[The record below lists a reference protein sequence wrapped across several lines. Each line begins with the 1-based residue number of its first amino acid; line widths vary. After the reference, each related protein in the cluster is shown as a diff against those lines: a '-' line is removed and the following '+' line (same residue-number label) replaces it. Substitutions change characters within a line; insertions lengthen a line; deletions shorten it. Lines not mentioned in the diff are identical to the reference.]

1 VPHAPSIQLNA
12 GAVRA
17 VGEMFMFRRFAA
29 VAAVLAVV
37 IAACAPSAPA
47 LTDPR
52 EILSKSAAALKD
64 VKTVH
69 LQIDLSGKVTADLTG
84 SGSKS
89 QLDLAGT
96 TATLDVDVAGQKL
109 KATGLAPAFLNTGG
123 EVIVADSA
131 IYYKLTGPL
140 AQGNTKYSKIPIP
153 AGAIEAPGASASA
166 SASAVAS
173 MNPQVAIDEI
183 NKALA
188 KLPAPT
194 KLADEK
200 CGDVDCYHVSI
211 HISPEDLAK
220 LSSPAP
226 LPSDSTA
233 DITIDVWTR
242 KNDLRTAKMAFAV
255 KAGDQANVTV
265 TVTATYDVAMSIA
278 APPADEVGEGT
289 GLPFPLPSFG
299 Q

>member
-1 VPHAPSIQLNA
+1 ML
-12 GAVRA
+12 
-17 VGEMFMFRRFAA
+17 RRFAA
-29 VAAVLAVV
+29 LIAVLAVFV
-37 IAACAPSAPA
+37 AACAPSAPA
-47 LTDPR
+47 LTDPK
-52 EILSKSAAALKD
+52 EILGKSALTLKD
-64 VKTVH
+64 VKTIH

-84 SGSKS
+84 SGSES

-123 EVIVADSA
+123 EVIVADGA

-140 AQGNTKYSKIPIP
+140 AQGNDKYSKIPIP
-153 AGAIEAPGASASA
+153 AGAIEAPSA

-173 MNPQVAIDEI
+173 AAASLNPQVAIDEI

-188 KLPAPT
+188 KLPAPPT
-194 KLADEK
+194 KLPDEK

-226 LPSDSTA
+226 LPSEGTA

-242 KNDLRTAKMAFAV
+242 KNDLRTAKMAMAV
-255 KAGDQANVTV
+255 KAGAQADIKVTV
-265 TVTATYDVAMSIA
+265 NATYDGALSIA
-278 APPADEVGEGT
+278 APSADQVGEGT

-299 Q
+299 P

>member
-1 VPHAPSIQLNA
+1 ML
-12 GAVRA
+12 
-17 VGEMFMFRRFAA
+17 RRSAA
-29 VAAVLAVV
+29 LIAVLAVLV
-37 IAACAPSAPA
+37 AACAPTAPA
-47 LTDPR
+47 LTDPK
-52 EILSKSAAALKD
+52 EILSKSALALKD
-64 VKTVH
+64 VKTIH
-69 LQIDLSGKVTADLTG
+69 LQIDLSGKVTADLMGTG
-84 SGSKS
+84 STS

-109 KATGLAPAFLNTGG
+109 KATGLAPAFLNTGA
-123 EVIVADSA
+123 EVIVADGA

-153 AGAIEAPGASASA
+153 AGAIEAPSASAFASAGASAG
-166 SASAVAS
+166 AVAS
-173 MNPQVAIDEI
+173 MNPQVVIDEI

-188 KLPAPT
+188 KLPTPPT

-226 LPSDSTA
+226 LPSEGTA

-242 KNDLRTAKMAFAV
+242 KNDLRTAKMAMAL
-255 KAGDQANVTV
+255 KAGTQADIKV
-265 TVTATYDVAMSIA
+265 TVTATYDGALSIA
-278 APPADEVGEGT
+278 APSADQVGEGT

-299 Q
+299 P

>member
-1 VPHAPSIQLNA
+1 ML
-12 GAVRA
+12 
-17 VGEMFMFRRFAA
+17 RRFAA
-29 VAAVLAVV
+29 LIAVLAVFV
-37 IAACAPSAPA
+37 GACAPSAPA
-47 LTDPR
+47 LTDPK
-52 EILSKSAAALKD
+52 EILSKSALALKD
-64 VKTVH
+64 VKTIH

-84 SGSKS
+84 SGSES

-123 EVIVADSA
+123 EVIVADGA

-153 AGAIEAPGASASA
+153 AGAIEAPSASA
-166 SASAVAS
+166 SAGVVASTAAS
-173 MNPQVAIDEI
+173 MNPQVVIDEI

-188 KLPAPT
+188 KLPTPPT

-211 HISPEDLAK
+211 HLSPEDLAK

-226 LPSDSTA
+226 LPSDGAA

-242 KNDLRTAKMAFAV
+242 KNDLRTAKMAMALKSAPHPISRNPGVCRFATR
-255 KAGDQANVTV
+255 N
-265 TVTATYDVAMSIA
+265 
-278 APPADEVGEGT
+278 APASKYEPR
-289 GLPFPLPSFG
+289 
-299 Q
+299 

>member
-1 VPHAPSIQLNA
+1 ML
-12 GAVRA
+12 
-17 VGEMFMFRRFAA
+17 RRFAA
-29 VAAVLAVV
+29 LIAVLAVFV
-37 IAACAPSAPA
+37 AACAPSAPA
-47 LTDPR
+47 LTDPK
-52 EILSKSAAALKD
+52 EILGKSALALKD
-64 VKTVH
+64 VKTIH

-84 SGSKS
+84 SGSES

-123 EVIVADSA
+123 EVIVADGA
-131 IYYKLTGPL
+131 LYYKLTGPL
-140 AQGNTKYSKIPIP
+140 AQGNDKYSKIPIP
-153 AGAIEAPGASASA
+153 AGAIEAPSA

-173 MNPQVAIDEI
+173 AAASLNPQVAIDEI

-188 KLPAPT
+188 KLPTPPT
-194 KLADEK
+194 KLPDEK

-226 LPSDSTA
+226 LPSEGTA

-242 KNDLRTAKMAFAV
+242 KNDLRTAKMAMAV
-255 KAGDQANVTV
+255 KAGAQADIKVTV
-265 TVTATYDVAMSIA
+265 NATYDGALSIA
-278 APPADEVGEGT
+278 APSADQVGEGT

-299 Q
+299 P